1 MWCNEISPFETLTS
15 KKKKKWSTTVN
26 FYTPDITVHVESNT
40 NNSKNGSLAL
50 KPSNHVWLN
59 DVSTEQ
65 KMTPKTLSSIIMV
78 ILTKFKLRII
88 TKCNK
93 SNSFSLLYVNPYS
106 LNKTLDEIE
115 YQLKSTTLFI

>member
-1 MWCNEISPFETLTS
+1 
-15 KKKKKWSTTVN
+15 
-26 FYTPDITVHVESNT
+26 
-40 NNSKNGSLAL
+40 
-50 KPSNHVWLN
+50 
-59 DVSTEQ
+59 
-65 KMTPKTLSSIIMV
+65 MV